1 MLLSIIIP
9 AYNAEPYIW
18 ELLTTLEQQITPE
31 VEVIVIDDGSKKPLK
46 LPERYTWA
54 KLITQKNQGVG
65 AARNTGIEAAEGDY
79 IAFIDADD
87 LVVEDYISRLV
98 NVIKCENPDYI
109 YLSWKAFGG
118 WDYQVI
124 IRNLNDKFPP
134 FNLCVW
140 NRVYKRS
147 MIGDV
152 RFNTNKVVAEDAQFI
167 RDVKEEGKKKA
178 VISDIMYL
186 YRANTPDSLT
196 KRVSDGRLKHNR
208 IVYNLPVVPDDPNL
222 LEEIKEADKT
232 AEVIVLTNQN
242 NLKDLEKYAMVIPP
256 RQITGTE
263 LRGEPTSNFRKQPE
277 VIAVDVV
284 LYVDNLFTVG
294 GIETFTYNF
303 CYLMRNYY
311 DIAICYSKNIAP
323 EQLKRLLPLA
333 RVIKLDK
340 TPIVC
345 KVAINCRMVLHCPD
359 IIKADKN
366 INLVHTCKMKPSYMI
381 KDSQNDTYFVSKV
394 ARDSFGATGEVI
406 YNLCLPP
413 VVNDRPIRLV
423 SACRLTWEKGQNR
436 TIELARMISDL
447 GLSYS
452 WEVFT
457 PDVPDIPCNQL
468 PDGLMFRQPT
478 IKIHEHIAAADFYV
492 SMSDYESFGFSM
504 VEALQLGIP
513 VISTDIPVL
522 PEIGFEEG
530 INGFKIPLDLK
541 QLGPNYL
548 KTILSTNLFFKY
560 SRKEDNERIIK
571 QWRSLIGEGQPL
583 SKKAEKGCV
592 YCVALMTIKDDF
604 QKRVVNKG
612 EYVQM
617 PKYRAE
623 IGAERGFYA
632 II

>member
-9 AYNAEPYIW
+9 AYNAEPYIF
-18 ELLTTLEQQITPE
+18 ELLECLKRQMVPD
-31 VEVIVIDDGSKKPLK
+31 VEVIVIDDGSQNQLK
-46 LPERYTWA
+46 IPKEYNVTLKR
-54 KLITQKNQGVG
+54 QKNAGAA
-65 AARNTGIEAAEGDY
+65 AARNTGIELSKGDY

-87 LVVEDYISRLV
+87 LVVEDYLKRLIS
-98 NVIKCENPDYI
+98 VIKSDNPDYI

-118 WDYQVI
+118 WDYQVFV
-124 IRNLNDKFPP
+124 RNLNDKFPP

-178 VISDIMYL
+178 VIADIMYL
-186 YRANTPDSLT
+186 YRANTPNSLT
-196 KRVSDGRLKHNR
+196 KRVSDGRLKHRR
-208 IVYNLPVVPDDPNL
+208 IVYNLPVVPNDPKL

-242 NLKDLEKYAMVIPP
+242 NLKGLEEFAMVIPP
-256 RQITGTE
+256 RQITGSE
-263 LRGEPTSNFRKQPE
+263 LRGEPTPNFRKQPE
-277 VIAVDVV
+277 PIVVDVV

-311 DIAICYSKNIAP
+311 DIAVCYSRNIAP

-333 RVIKLDK
+333 RVVKLDK
-340 TPIVC
+340 SPIFC

-359 IIKADKN
+359 LIKAEKN
-366 INLVHTCKMKPSYMI
+366 INLVHTCKMKPTYMI
-381 KDSQNDTYFVSKV
+381 KDSQNDTYFVSEV
-394 ARDSFGATGEVI
+394 ARESFQSTGGVI

-413 VVNDRPIRLV
+413 VVKDRPIRLV

-457 PDVPDIPCNQL
+457 PDVPEIPCNQL

-478 IKIHEHIAAADFYV
+478 LNICEHIAAADFYV

-504 VEALQLGIP
+504 VEALQLGVP
-513 VISTDIPVL
+513 VISTAIPVL
-522 PEIGFEEG
+522 QEIGFQEG
-530 INGFKIPLDLK
+530 INGFSIPLDLK

-548 KTILSTNLFFKY
+548 KAILTTKLKFKY
-560 SRKEDNERIIK
+560 SRDEDNERSIK
-571 QWRSLIGEGQPL
+571 QWRSLIGEGSPV
-583 SKKAEKGCV
+583 KRKAKKGCV
-592 YCVALMTIKDDF
+592 YCVALKTFQDDL
-604 QKRVVNKG
+604 QGRIVQQG

-617 PKYRAE
+617 PRYRAE
-623 IGAERGFYA
+623 IGSQRGFYA